1 MNIAYGHID
10 NVDEGSV
17 DGKEAIMKWKEVF
30 ERGIQFH
37 HYCNTAY
44 PLRPNSLAQYEVH
57 DDQRI
62 YDLVKRNIEAQ
73 DELCLYVHVPFCQS
87 RCKFCEYVV
96 MNHPSE
102 KDPDFYVE
110 HLLKEIELYREII
123 KDKPIVGYDLGG
135 GTPAYLSIEN
145 LRKITESIQRFN
157 LQDGM
162 YLSVE
167 TTPVIAANDPEKIKA
182 IRDLGYNRIS
192 MGFQTVSPK
201 LLESLGREGS
211 EFIYEK
217 AVQNIRKAGFDRL
230 NIDLMYGFL
239 NQSDEDFANTIK
251 YTIAMDP
258 EFITLYRNRYKGTLL
273 EAESQGVTLY
283 KVNRQYDIAYRL
295 LREAGYVANN
305 GKNTFSRIPGDL
317 GTSSYLTKRVV
328 EATSYVGFGL
338 GAQSFVGNYLA
349 YNLGC
354 VDHKLE
360 KYVKAI
366 EEGKLPINDI
376 ADMPRCEVRAKAISV
391 MFYFGFISMKAYQKR
406 FHEDFR
412 EIFASQIRF
421 LTDSSLMEFVDED
434 TFMLTDYGAAHLYG
448 IIPLFYSERSI
459 IEMFTMSDRWLNDKK
474 GEEIYLERYDR
485 KAFDAPSVAVD
496 LLVFDRERTKILL
509 IKRADHPY
517 VNQLAIPGGFF
528 KPTDDNLEYAATR
541 ELMEE
546 TSVFVKVTERDLVKV
561 TSTKNR
567 DPRGW
572 VISVAYALELDESKV
587 KPIANS
593 DAIFATW
600 VDVSSLEKEKM
611 AFDHYDIIQY
621 ALKRD

>member
-1 MNIAYGHID
+1 MKC
-10 NVDEGSV
+10 
-17 DGKEAIMKWKEVF
+17 KEIF
-30 ERGIQFH
+30 DRGIQFH

-57 DDQRI
+57 DAQDV
-62 YDLVKRNIEAQ
+62 YEVVKKNIEAQ

-96 MNHPSE
+96 MEQPKES
-102 KDPDFYVE
+102 DPDTYVE
-110 HLLKEIELYREII
+110 YLLKEIEMYRELIQE
-123 KDKPIVGYDLGG
+123 KPIVGYDLGG
-135 GTPAYLSIEN
+135 GTPSYLSVEN
-145 LRKITESIQRFN
+145 LRRITESIRRFN
-157 LQDGM
+157 LQEGM

-182 IRDLGYNRIS
+182 IRELGYNRIS

-217 AVQNIRKAGFDRL
+217 AVGNIRRAGFDRL

-251 YTIAMDP
+251 YTIAMNP
-258 EFITLYRNRYKGTLL
+258 EFITLYRNRYKGTKL
-273 EAESQGVTLY
+273 EPESQGVTLY

-295 LREAGYVANN
+295 LKEAGYVANN

-317 GTSSYLTKRVV
+317 GTSSYLTRRVV
-328 EATSYVGFGL
+328 NVTSYVGFGL

-354 VDHKLE
+354 ADHKLE
-360 KYVKAI
+360 KYFKAI
-366 EEGKLPINDI
+366 DEGRLPINDI
-376 ADMPRCEVRAKAISV
+376 ADMPIGEVRAKAISV

-406 FHEDFR
+406 FGEDFR
-412 EIFASQIRF
+412 DVWYRQIRF
-421 LTDSSLMEFVDED
+421 LKENQLMEFADED

-459 IEMFTMSDRWLNDKK
+459 QEMFLLSERWLNDKK
-474 GEEIYLERYDR
+474 GEDIFLEKYDR

-496 LLVFDRERTKILL
+496 LMVLNKEHTKLLL
-509 IKRADHPY
+509 INRADHPF
-517 VNQLAIPGGFF
+517 VNRLALPGGFY
-528 KPTDDNLEYAATR
+528 KPTDDTLEFAATR

-546 TSVFVKVTERDLVKV
+546 TSVFAKVTPKDLVKV
-561 TSTKNR
+561 TSTKDR

-572 VISVAYALELDESKV
+572 IISVAYLLELDEKLV

-593 DAIFATW
+593 DALYARW
-600 VDVSSLEKEKM
+600 VDISSIDRDRM

-621 ALKRD
+621 VLRSKEIK

>member
-1 MNIAYGHID
+1 MKC
-10 NVDEGSV
+10 
-17 DGKEAIMKWKEVF
+17 KEIF
-30 ERGIQFH
+30 DRGIQFH

-57 DDQRI
+57 DAQDV
-62 YDLVKRNIEAQ
+62 YEVVKKNIEAQ

-96 MNHPSE
+96 MEQPKES
-102 KDPDFYVE
+102 DPDTYVE
-110 HLLKEIELYREII
+110 YLLKEIEMYRELIQE
-123 KDKPIVGYDLGG
+123 KPIVGYDLGG
-135 GTPAYLSIEN
+135 GTPSYLSVEN
-145 LRKITESIQRFN
+145 LRRITESIRRFN
-157 LQDGM
+157 LQEGM

-182 IRDLGYNRIS
+182 IRELGYNRIS

-217 AVQNIRKAGFDRL
+217 AVGNIRRAGFDRL

-251 YTIAMDP
+251 YTIAMNP
-258 EFITLYRNRYKGTLL
+258 EFITLYRNRYKGTKL
-273 EAESQGVTLY
+273 EPESQGVTLY

-295 LREAGYVANN
+295 LKEAGYVANN

-317 GTSSYLTKRVV
+317 GTSSYLTRRVV
-328 EATSYVGFGL
+328 NVTSYVGFGL

-354 VDHKLE
+354 ADHKLE
-360 KYVKAI
+360 KYFKAI
-366 EEGKLPINDI
+366 DEGRLPINDI
-376 ADMPRCEVRAKAISV
+376 ADMPISEVRAKAISV

-406 FHEDFR
+406 FGEDFR
-412 EIFASQIRF
+412 DVWYRQIRF
-421 LTDSSLMEFVDED
+421 LKENQLMEFVDED

-459 IEMFTMSDRWLNDKK
+459 QEMFLLSERWLNDKK
-474 GEEIYLERYDR
+474 GEDIFLEKYDR

-496 LLVFDRERTKILL
+496 LMVLNKEHTKLLL
-509 IKRADHPY
+509 INRADHPF
-517 VNQLAIPGGFF
+517 VNRLALPGGFY
-528 KPTDDNLEYAATR
+528 KPTDDTLEFAATR

-546 TSVFVKVTERDLVKV
+546 TSVFAKVTPKDLVKV
-561 TSTKNR
+561 TSTKDR

-572 VISVAYALELDESKV
+572 IISVAYLLELDEKLV

-593 DAIFATW
+593 DALYARW
-600 VDVSSLEKEKM
+600 VDISSIDRDRM

-621 ALKRD
+621 VLRSKEIK